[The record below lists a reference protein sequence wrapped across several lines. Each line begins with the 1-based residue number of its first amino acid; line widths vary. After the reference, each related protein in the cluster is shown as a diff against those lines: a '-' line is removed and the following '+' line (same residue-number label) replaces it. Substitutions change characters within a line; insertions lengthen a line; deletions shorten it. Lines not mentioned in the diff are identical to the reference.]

1 MVKRKADIGLEEW
14 LTLGADLS
22 EVREAST
29 AAAKHEGVQDPIST
43 DDSGTPEAKAEV
55 AAVTPTD
62 ETQIESDI
70 ANWFWL
76 LLERAGYEIW

>member
-14 LTLGADLS
+14 LTLGADPS